1 MSMAGTMMNGGNRK
15 TKIKV
20 TDIRE
25 NPLNFYEKEDI
36 YKKTIDKETGQ
47 DIELVSLA
55 EGIKRKRS
63 DAQCCSV

>member
-36 YKKTIDKETGQ
+36 YKRPLIKKQ
-47 DIELVSLA
+47 DRILNWYLLA

>member
-1 MSMAGTMMNGGNRK
+1 MINQKGKIKGKQRSNNMSIAGTMMNGGNRK

-36 YKKTIDKETGQ
+36 YKSFNT
-47 DIELVSLA
+47 
-55 EGIKRKRS
+55 
-63 DAQCCSV
+63 

>member
-1 MSMAGTMMNGGNRK
+1 MSMAGTMMNSGNRK

-47 DIELVSLA
+47 DIELVSL
-55 EGIKRKRS
+55 RS
-63 DAQCCSV
+63 EERRVGKECT